1 MSSTYHE
8 GNGPDKC
15 IDGITDGPDSHPGDL
30 CHTNHEQAPWLA
42 LDFGEELRVSVDKVF
57 LYNRIDST
65 DKGFRAR
72 NIEIRLSDE
81 LPTSASS
88 MFTGG
93 DLLGTFAGPGTS
105 GQMIL
110 IESGA
115 NWPTKYGRYVI
126 VQMDNGNDPLNL
138 KEVTVFGKGEL
149 PKYISHG

>member
-1 MSSTYHE
+1 M
-8 GNGPDKC
+8 
-15 IDGITDGPDSHPGDL
+15 
-30 CHTNHEQAPWLA
+30 
-42 LDFGEELRVSVDKVF
+42 DFGEDLRVSVDSVL
-57 LYNRIDST
+57 LYNRVN
-65 DKGFRAR
+65 R
-72 NIEIRLSDE
+72 NDIAGRTRNVEIRLSEE

-88 MFTGG
+88 MFSGG

-115 NWPTKYGRYVI
+115 NWSIKFGRYVI

-149 PKYISHG
+149 PK

>member
-1 MSSTYHE
+1 MSSIYHE

-15 IDGITDGPDSHPGDL
+15 IDGINDGPDGHPGDL
-30 CHTNHEQAPWLA
+30 CHTNNEQAPWLA
-42 LDFGEELRVSVDKVF
+42 LDFGEDLRVSVDNVL
-57 LYNRIDST
+57 LYNRVN
-65 DKGFRAR
+65 R
-72 NIEIRLSDE
+72 NDIAGRTRNVEIRLSEE

-93 DLLGTFAGPGTS
+93 SLLGTFAGPGTS

-126 VQMDNGNDPLNL
+126 VQMDNDDDPLNL
-138 KEVTVFGKGEL
+138 KEVTIFGKGEIIVFI
-149 PKYISHG
+149 PI

>member
-1 MSSTYHE
+1 M
-8 GNGPDKC
+8 
-15 IDGITDGPDSHPGDL
+15 
-30 CHTNHEQAPWLA
+30 
-42 LDFGEELRVSVDKVF
+42 DFGEELRVSVDKVF

-93 DLLGTFAGPGTS
+93 DMLGTFAGPGTS

-126 VQMDNGNDPLNL
+126 VQMDNGNEPLNL

-149 PKYISHG
+149 PK

>member
-30 CHTNHEQAPWLA
+30 CHTNNEQAPWLA
-42 LDFGEELRVSVDKVF
+42 LDFGEDLRVSVDNVL
-57 LYNRIDST
+57 LYNRVN
-65 DKGFRAR
+65 R
-72 NIEIRLSDE
+72 NDIAGRTRNVEIRLSEE

-93 DLLGTFAGPGTS
+93 SLLGTFAGPGTS

-149 PKYISHG
+149 PKYIFHG